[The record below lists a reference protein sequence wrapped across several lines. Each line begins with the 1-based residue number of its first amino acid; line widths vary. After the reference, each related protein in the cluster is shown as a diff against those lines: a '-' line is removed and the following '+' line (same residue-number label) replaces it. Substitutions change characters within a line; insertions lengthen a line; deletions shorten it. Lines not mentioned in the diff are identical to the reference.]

1 MGEFAEPA
9 RISDFRVRAAAR
21 ERAAWGGGEPL
32 THLNDLG
39 IQPLAW
45 FDRELVDAI
54 IAADPE
60 QQRRIARWV
69 TRRVFGWAGLAERD
83 WVIPALRALDDGAPP
98 PPPFESQ
105 DDALARL
112 RADSSGTVDW
122 PYETTVVRPQ
132 AERSPFD
139 LGKIDRPRHAIP
151 AFFSALD
158 PDPLRAALGAL
169 MHASVTFGSSAAALH
184 SDLRQECGI
193 A

>member
-1 MGEFAEPA
+1 MGELAEPV
-9 RISDFRVRAAAR
+9 RISDFRARAAER

-54 IAADPE
+54 IAADPDR
-60 QQRRIARWV
+60 QRRIARWV
-69 TRRVFGWAGLAERD
+69 TRRAFGWAGLAERD
-83 WVIPALRALDDGAPP
+83 WVVPALRALDEGKAP
-98 PPPFESQ
+98 PPPFENP
-105 DDALARL
+105 DDAFARL
-112 RADSSGTVDW
+112 RADKAGPYDW
-122 PYETTVVRPQ
+122 QSEKRVVLPP

-139 LGKIDRPRHAIP
+139 LGPIDRPRYAIP

-158 PDPLRAALGAL
+158 ADPLRAALGAL
-169 MHASVTFGSSAAALH
+169 VHASVTFGGSAAALH
-184 SDLRQECGI
+184 SDVRQECGI

>member
-1 MGEFAEPA
+1 MGEHAEPA
-9 RISDFRVRAAAR
+9 RISDFRARAAAR

-32 THLNDLG
+32 TYLNDLG

-54 IAADPE
+54 IAADPDR
-60 QQRRIARWV
+60 QRRIARWV

-83 WVIPALRALDDGAPP
+83 WVVPALRALEDGTPAPS
-98 PPPFESQ
+98 PFDNPE
-105 DDALARL
+105 DAIARL
-112 RADSSGTVDW
+112 RADSAGTFDRQS
-122 PYETTVVRPQ
+122 EKTVVRPQ

-139 LGKIDRPRHAIP
+139 LGKINRPMRAIP